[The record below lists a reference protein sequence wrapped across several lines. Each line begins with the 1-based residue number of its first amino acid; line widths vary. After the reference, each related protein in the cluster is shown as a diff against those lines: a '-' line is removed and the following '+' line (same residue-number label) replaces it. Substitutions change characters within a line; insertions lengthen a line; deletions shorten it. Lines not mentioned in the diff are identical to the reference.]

1 MQHAVFCTNRIL
13 DTRPFLIFL
22 NNLQSNSVALTEA
35 LRTGSGISGAITYF
49 LFATTRQHQV
59 FSTCTMSATHDI
71 LPDSLVQLSDMVL
84 SILETKPP
92 LATTMRTMVPLV
104 TQQILA
110 YWQKQQLYDE

>member
-1 MQHAVFCTNRIL
+1 
-13 DTRPFLIFL
+13 
-22 NNLQSNSVALTEA
+22 
-35 LRTGSGISGAITYF
+35 
-49 LFATTRQHQV
+49 
-59 FSTCTMSATHDI
+59 MSATHDI